1 MILSA
6 LEGGSWSELFA
17 LLGSFI
23 ASAFALVR
31 FSLAQHRALADRF
44 IGFLEES
51 VRRQEEVNDRFQV
64 AIDRLTESVQEN
76 SAMLGRMGERL

>member
-6 LEGGSWSELFA
+6 LEGGSWSQLFA
-17 LLGSFI
+17 LLGSFV
-23 ASAFALVR
+23 ASAFDLVR

>member
-1 MILSA
+1 MSLPTF
-6 LEGGSWSELFA
+6 EGGSWTELFA

-31 FSLAQHRALADRF
+31 VSLAQHRAMVDRF

-51 VRRQEEVNDRFQV
+51 VRRQEEVNTRFQS
-64 AIDRLTESVQEN
+64 ALDRLTDSVQEN
-76 SAMLGRMGERL
+76 SAMLARITEKF

>member
-1 MILSA
+1 MSF
-6 LEGGSWSELFA
+6 GSWTELFA

-23 ASAFALVR
+23 ASSFALVR
-31 FSLAQHRALADRF
+31 VSLAQHRAMVDRF

-51 VRRQEEVNDRFQV
+51 VRRQEEVNDRFQG

-76 SAMLGRMGERL
+76 SAMLGRMGERMH